1 MYIQT
6 EAQVQPTFPV
16 VPSPLLPP
24 PSKPRVDGLFESG
37 TKTLSIQ
44 RSYLLSSLSSF
55 YILHSPFQR
64 LFVQGRQ
71 FYFTQQLRLVD
82 LPILIPPLIYPVLLL
97 SNSLS
102 PFFPDLFD
110 SLSSS
115 FNAEQWR
122 SIFIPSR

>member
-1 MYIQT
+1 MVY
-6 EAQVQPTFPV
+6 EEPV
-16 VPSPLLPP
+16 PGRIDFNGQITGGQNKCVP
-24 PSKPRVDGLFESG
+24 D
-37 TKTLSIQ
+37 I
-44 RSYLLSSLSSF
+44 
-55 YILHSPFQR
+55 
-64 LFVQGRQ
+64 
-71 FYFTQQLRLVD
+71 YFTQQLRLVD